1 MPLFSCFG
9 GHASK
14 QQAPAPAR
22 TTPKQSLSETPN
34 PLAQPQQPPPAP
46 GPPEQK
52 SPAPKEAPAGNASS
66 SAQNGGAS
74 GSATE
79 PQGLTG
85 SSFTRS
91 TQEASDKRKE
101 APASAGS
108 SQQVSVGQAD
118 RQISSD
124 NRGDTTTDEPSTGTG
139 EGQPPGPSPA
149 PPLTALA
156 PGCYTHSLRLTSEQT
171 LCQSNI
177 QLCRPEELVGDIKDL
192 AFIGNGSFAAV
203 FKGLWQGAKVAIK
216 FVVSDSLNSNSVTLR
231 ESLLGQLLSHPNV
244 IQTYTT
250 RCALMDDNS
259 LHAIH
264 GSATD
269 EARRLSG
276 DSLRFV
282 SGDGFGDPRHKAGG
296 GTISVSNILLQLQV
310 KPAQYVAV
318 VIMEYAD
325 RGTLQEAIYKRQVFR
340 ESPRWNKRIAAR
352 ALFRTA
358 REIALGMQHLHSSN
372 VLHGDLKPGN
382 VLLTSAR
389 VDRRG
394 FIAKLA
400 DFGLSHVAHGPIAT
414 NTWGTL
420 RYMAPEHFSGT
431 MSKAT
436 DVFAFGMLLWEMVT
450 GKKPY
455 ENMTQGEVIQS
466 VSQGLRPQW
475 PPDCFPHLEYLGKR
489 CIAHNPADRPTFGEI
504 VKELEDMEVMLREL
518 LQATREST
526 GMSAQAPTGQ
536 AGDGAGHEQDGG

>member
-9 GHASK
+9 GGGLKHSASGG
-14 QQAPAPAR
+14 R
-22 TTPKQSLSETPN
+22 TIVKGSEPEPVAVAQPSPKQPEAAEVNVL
-34 PLAQPQQPPPAP
+34 
-46 GPPEQK
+46 GP
-52 SPAPKEAPAGNASS
+52 
-66 SAQNGGAS
+66 GAS
-74 GSATE
+74 GA
-79 PQGLTG
+79 LTG
-85 SSFTRS
+85 SISKKLSNSSFTRS
-91 TQEASDKRKE
+91 TQEASEDKAA
-101 APASAGS
+101 APAQGAGS
-108 SQQVSVGQAD
+108 GTSNPAPAAEQAP
-118 RQISSD
+118 SS
-124 NRGDTTTDEPSTGTG
+124 EPVEESTEEEETRPAPEDGK
-139 EGQPPGPSPA
+139 PGPGRA
-149 PPLTALA
+149 PVPLPQ
-156 PGCYTHSLRLTSEQT
+156 PGCYTHSLKLTSEQT

-177 QLCRPEELVGDIKDL
+177 QLCKPEELVGDIKDL

-250 RCALMDDNS
+250 RCALMDDDS
-259 LHAIH
+259 LDAIH

-269 EARRLSG
+269 DARRLSG
-276 DSLRFV
+276 DSMRFV

-310 KPAQYVAV
+310 KPGQYVAV

-489 CIAHNPADRPTFGEI
+489 CIAHNPADRPSFGEI

-526 GMSAQAPTGQ
+526 GMNAVGAPAGNSPSQ
-536 AGDGAGHEQDGG
+536 AGLQPEQL